1 MRLLFIVI
9 LITFYCNFGS
19 FSSEDSSNDLR
30 DNVDY
35 DWILDDET
43 PRDEVERLL
52 RDYEENREL
61 VRNLGSRYYQ
71 VVYPIQMRNRGTY
84 GVSTREID
92 IGYNNYG
99 INKHSGEQKQH
110 FRQTSLLIKAF
121 QHKFRLDL
129 TLNTRL
135 LAPNMKQKEYMKD
148 GAVSLSP
155 QDVEHCYYHGT
166 VKDFQGSD
174 FIPGSMAALQTCN
187 GVSGIVHLGNET
199 FVIHPFYGGDLSSKH
214 PHVIYEYNDRMPQG
228 CAIGQSGTPLRSKR
242 NIFSKENT
250 TNNKFKRDIR
260 NVAKF
265 IETALVLDK
274 AMFDKRPQSKRRDVI
289 HDAIQV
295 ANIADLYFRNSLKS
309 RLSIVYIESWQ
320 DTNQAAG
327 FGRIRDINTA
337 LETFGSYVD
346 KKLFQ
351 IDRDTTQLLTGQT
364 YLHGR
369 STVATIGTICATK
382 ALGISVDINVFE
394 PHILAANLAHAIGH
408 NLGLHHDME
417 LSGDPHGDCHCE
429 HWHGCIMRP
438 SVIGEEGIQPYRFS
452 ICSSN
457 SFQSRLAK
465 GAVRCLLNKPNQIQ
479 GFNSC
484 GNGIVDDGETCD
496 CGSPKSCRDQDPCC
510 DPFTCQLK
518 REAQCSSG
526 PCCNEKC
533 QLQPRGYPC
542 RTANNECDLTEV
554 CSGDTGS
561 CPQDMFVKN
570 AIPCGN
576 NQGYCF
582 NGNCPRLQMQCEA
595 LWGRKA
601 KTADSSCFRLLNSR
615 GSAEGNCGKDKY
627 TGELKP
633 CSEDNYNCGTLHC
646 SQGSSKPLLKLLASE
661 FTTHQKQE
669 RGKHFECKVVR
680 GYLQGLSSTDVGM
693 VEDGSKCGE
702 DKICLN
708 QTCINLRPLQ
718 SYTNCPS
725 HPSTKRECS
734 DHGTCSNINT
744 CVCDNGYTGSDCSL
758 STRPF
763 IPIFETTQSPGSRMS
778 TPLFIDSGSTPS
790 NTYILKESD
799 SDTIIM
805 VIFLVA
811 AVGGVF
817 ILFALMALCYREHS
831 LQQLKRM
838 GNHGSGHH
846 IGSTSMLPDGAY
858 TSEKGILKKSYP
870 LDLEDHHVNTG
881 SARCLDALSSS
892 SANQLMDS
900 EVERTL
906 KSLNGYHEGI
916 IEALRTA
923 SSHRGSNA
931 SSSGGCPAPPPPPG
945 SSSLGAHRSSA
956 ASLSEELRK
965 QLINEGYVL
974 DYGNNAPPNS
984 SGNTTG
990 GVLQDFANAM
1000 KAAASASNNLPPP
1013 SQNSNNNSNSN
1024 NTSSNNN
1031 SNNTNNNPNSNIP
1044 GPIRIR
1050 NLEDLIRQL
1059 EHSSRHMSP
1068 SSGSEDL
1075 RVQESESERHF
1086 RESQTHVRILEDPA
1100 FTPAIYIPPTSSNKR
1115 IHPTTPSSSQTIPTS
1130 KLDQPYNR
1138 DSRMCHRIEEDE
1150 VRISDL
1156 VLTPASTEMDSD
1168 DYAHHLRSTF
1178 LLQRSSCEDPEKP
1191 TKEEEEQDLSDDL
1204 DSIRSPFYK
1213 QRIPLTYPI
1222 SPNHSED
1229 ESSFHEEVGGGTSH
1243 DDSEQ
1248 EDGQRSFYG
1257 HHISATSPAAEYKH

>member
-1 MRLLFIVI
+1 M
-9 LITFYCNFGS
+9 S

-561 CPQDMFVKN
+561 CPQDMFIAN
-570 AIPCGN
+570 AV
-576 NQGYCF
+576 
-582 NGNCPRLQMQCEA
+582 
-595 LWGRKA
+595 
-601 KTADSSCFRLLNSR
+601 

-669 RGKHFECKVVR
+669 R
-680 GYLQGLSSTDVGM
+680 DVGM

-708 QTCINLRPLQ
+708 QT
-718 SYTNCPS
+718 Y
-725 HPSTKRECS
+725 
-734 DHGTCSNINT
+734 HGTCSNINT

-817 ILFALMALCYREHS
+817 ILFALMALCYRRKSALPIYDPPYMKRRMMKGYSHPNSPHPSQHITPDHTFDDASKLGIGPLGAQHSSYGNNTTGIPSYRSIEEHS

-1013 SQNSNNNSNSN
+1013 SQNK
-1024 NTSSNNN
+1024 
-1031 SNNTNNNPNSNIP
+1031 
-1044 GPIRIR
+1044 
-1050 NLEDLIRQL
+1050 DLIRQL